1 MSGWGFAAHLQ
12 MMSGY
17 HMLLTHCTMS
27 KLTSA
32 ISVKVM
38 LQAMCFSSVTVE
50 MLLEPC

>member
-1 MSGWGFAAHLQ
+1 

-17 HMLLTHCTMS
+17 HMLLTRRTMS
-27 KLTSA
+27 KLVSA
-32 ISVKVM
+32 VSVKVM